1 VGQLIVRNVDEELIQ
16 KRRSAE
22 AEHRVILREALVSR
36 RKRRT
41 LKDMLLDMP
50 SVGDDADFERPREF
64 GRKTRL

>member
-1 VGQLIVRNVDEELIQ
+1 
-16 KRRSAE
+16 
-22 AEHRVILREALVSR
+22 VILREALVSQ